1 MIQMSLVQIDNYGP
15 WTVDPAPKREA
26 DIQILQSS
34 FYADVQH
41 QFSSRDGLAFATRF
55 DNILAISNGID
66 KEAHLRIQQSLHA
79 RYPFTL
85 SIGVGA
91 GRTALEAQ
99 EEATRHIHKAGSA
112 QSSRTAVV
120 EGSFLDSGQV
130 DIGHFDIDDATGTIT
145 DVLSAYDAYL
155 AVKRAYLTLAQGLR
169 ELGATAFF
177 VGGDNVIAPINGVD
191 KKDICALLNRLK
203 EHEDVPL
210 KVGFGTGSNAH
221 EADLAAKHELEHIRS
236 LNGAARVAA
245 SCRHQV

>member
-145 DVLSAYDAYL
+145 DVLSTSPLPSGYVSSEQPRSSL
-155 AVKRAYLTLAQGLR
+155 VGTTSSHPS
-169 ELGATAFF
+169 TAWTRRTS
-177 VGGDNVIAPINGVD
+177 V
-191 KKDICALLNRLK
+191 RSS
-203 EHEDVPL
+203 
-210 KVGFGTGSNAH
+210 TGSRNM
-221 EADLAAKHELEHIRS
+221 RTF
-236 LNGAARVAA
+236 R
-245 SCRHQV
+245 